1 MTLTKRIKEL
11 CTKKKVTFAEIE
23 RSIGLSN
30 GQIRRWDKVSPR
42 ISTLEKVADYFQ
54 VSVDFLLGRTSISNY
69 QKYNEVAEE
78 NNSTYPLVEKD
89 IAHDKRMGQ
98 AVYTDIEQRIG
109 ELIKSLSNDKH
120 GVFSIDSEP
129 MDKETKN
136 LLILSLEHSLK
147 VARMMVQSNK
157 K

>member
-78 NNSTYPLVEKD
+78 NNSTYPSVEKEV
-89 IAHDKRMGQ
+89 ACDKRTRQ
-98 AVYTDIEQRIG
+98 AVYIDIEQKI
-109 ELIKSLSNDKH
+109 EKLIESLSNNKH
-120 GVFSIDSEP
+120 VAFSIDSAP

-147 VARMMVQSNK
+147 VARMMVHSNK